1 MTCDY
6 GVGLLLVIDV
16 RMNLR
21 TISVYL
27 RCLELHSWTKRTS
40 VDQQHAEQEKLF
52 KTCFWILDLWIAR
65 LNVVTILKKNV

>member
-21 TISVYL
+21 TIA
-27 RCLELHSWTKRTS
+27 CTW
-40 VDQQHAEQEKLF
+40 DA
-52 KTCFWILDLWIAR
+52 
-65 LNVVTILKKNV
+65 